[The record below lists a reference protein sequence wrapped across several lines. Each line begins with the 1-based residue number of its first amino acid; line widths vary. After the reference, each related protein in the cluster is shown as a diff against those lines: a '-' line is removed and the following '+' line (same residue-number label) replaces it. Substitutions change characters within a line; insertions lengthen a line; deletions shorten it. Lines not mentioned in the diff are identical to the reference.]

1 MVTTAQ
7 LLSNTARE
15 HRPRKT
21 KITCVTCGL
30 KKCLGRCRWEPAP
43 AK

>member
-7 LLSNTARE
+7 IQSSTVRE
-15 HRPRKT
+15 HSPRK
-21 KITCVTCGL
+21 KVTCTTCGL

>member
-7 LLSNTARE
+7 LLSNTNRA
-15 HRPRKT
+15 HSPRKP
-21 KITCVTCGL
+21 KVTCVTCGL